1 MSYFSD
7 HLAWQQ
13 RVGQEANALAR
24 YLYYKAHSQYRH
36 YDKMLDKQAMDGSLP
51 FNEGSALLPAA
62 VGIGYLKQP
71 LRYLT
76 GEDIRTMGSR
86 TMSSFKPNMTSKG
99 EMIDYG
105 GNNLNFVGIPR
116 VSMHGSSKNTWGKW
130 SQLIFQKRTPNPV
143 CLIKDFIFYTKTQLT
158 RMCV

>member
-24 YLYYKAHSQYRH
+24 YQTNKAHNKFRH

-51 FNEGSALLPAA
+51 FKENSPLLPAA

-130 SQLIFQKRTPNPV
+130 WSIFQKRTTQHQVVSSN
-143 CLIKDFIFYTKTQLT
+143 KRFYFLY
-158 RMCV
+158 